1 MSKLTLLLF
10 SFLNLNRMIG
20 AKTIMATIEV
30 DKEYLYYLYK
40 AENTLLYFIE
50 QIQKNNL
57 NYSALKFKDE
67 HGVYVWLEN
76 VEYKNEFFK
85 GVLSETNEKKDVSLK
100 EVIDWMLIEKN
111 RLIGGYTI
119 RHYRNGLSE
128 EERLN
133 FDIDFGLKIDNG
145 NDFFKPDLST
155 PEGAIIALENF
166 YTEKSLEGV
175 LSCKDFHKEAENIL
189 LETRKDVEEELVK
202 KTAELL
208 KLSLIENLQKNG
220 MPDFT
225 NVERVFNRIRDEE
238 NKQLIEEKLIYPE
251 EEEVNK
257 FWLAKAKKEWKVLG
271 LVE

>member
-1 MSKLTLLLF
+1 M
-10 SFLNLNRMIG
+10 G
-20 AKTIMATIEV
+20 TIEV
-30 DKEYLYYLYK
+30 NKEYLYSVYK
-40 AENTLLYFIE
+40 AENTLWYFIE
-50 QIQKNNL
+50 QVQKNNL
-57 NYSALKFKDE
+57 DYSAVKFKNEND
-67 HGVYVWLEN
+67 VYVWLEN
-76 VEYKNEFFK
+76 VEYENEFFK

-100 EVIDWMLIEKN
+100 EVIDWMLVEEN

-175 LSCKDFHKEAENIL
+175 LSCKDFYREAENIL
-189 LETRKDVEEELVK
+189 LETGKDLEGELVK
-202 KTAELL
+202 ETAELL

-225 NVERVFNRIRDEE
+225 DVERVFNRITEE
-238 NKQLIEEKLIYPE
+238 ESKQLIEEKLIYPDE
-251 EEEVNK
+251 GEEVNK
-257 FWLAKAKKEWKVLG
+257 FWLVKDEKKWKVLD